1 LYIDDLD
8 DNSTDIQAF
17 LRTIDDSTSTIKGHF
32 RISNK
37 FDSSDFALF
46 TISSLTENT
55 GYFTVSC
62 AYVSGSA
69 ASFSGNE
76 DVIIT
81 FARTGDVGDTGA
93 QGVQGAVGAQGAQ
106 GVQGSQG
113 VQGEQGFQGTQG
125 EQGYQGFQGEQGVQ
139 GSQGHQGV
147 VGAQGEQGIQGAT
160 GAQGEQGVQGSQGV
174 QGAVGAQGATGDKN
188 GLRYSFSTT
197 VTMVDPGTGFVRYNN
212 ATIGSV
218 NKVAISDLDVTSA
231 DFSSY
236 LLSFDNSTSV
246 VKGYLI
252 IQSNNLNDATS
263 TIFEVTGLTDNSGW
277 VEYDVVYVSGTRPSS
292 NEGLV
297 VSFSRTGDLGEQG
310 FQGVQGAVG
319 AQGAQGVQG
328 AQGAV
333 GAQGAQGVQGDVGAQ
348 GSQGVQ
354 GAQGVQGDVG
364 AQGSQGVQGA
374 QGVQGDV
381 GAQGSQGVQ
390 GAQGVQGEQGYQGV
404 KGEKGELETG
414 SVVFTSGATA
424 PVSPTEGDEWLD
436 TDTGILFKFFD
447 DGSSAQWVEF
457 GAAGSGSGGA
467 GSNDEITVT
476 RSSFVANG
484 SQSNFTLSTAP
495 YDEDHTLV
503 FVDLVFQRN
512 SSYNVSSTTLSFAAA
527 PAANSVIDAY
537 TISGTA
543 GPQGVQ
549 GPQGTQGPAGTGAQG
564 AQGPQGTQG
573 PAGAGAD
580 VIHPFLLMGV

>member
-1 LYIDDLD
+1 ML
-8 DNSTDIQAF
+8 
-17 LRTIDDSTSTIKGHF
+17 
-32 RISNK
+32 
-37 FDSSDFALF
+37 ALK
-46 TISSLTENT
+46 
-55 GYFTVSC
+55 VRK
-62 AYVSGSA
+62 AYKA
-69 ASFSGNE
+69 LKA
-76 DVIIT
+76 
-81 FARTGDVGDTGA
+81 
-93 QGVQGAVGAQGAQ
+93 
-106 GVQGSQG
+106 
-113 VQGEQGFQGTQG
+113 
-125 EQGYQGFQGEQGVQ
+125 Y
-139 GSQGHQGV
+139 
-147 VGAQGEQGIQGAT
+147 
-160 GAQGEQGVQGSQGV
+160 
-174 QGAVGAQGATGDKN
+174 K
-188 GLRYSFSTT
+188 
-197 VTMVDPGTGFVRYNN
+197 
-212 ATIGSV
+212 V
-218 NKVAISDLDVTSA
+218 NK
-231 DFSSY
+231 
-236 LLSFDNSTSV
+236 
-246 VKGYLI
+246 
-252 IQSNNLNDATS
+252 
-263 TIFEVTGLTDNSGW
+263 
-277 VEYDVVYVSGTRPSS
+277 GTR
-292 NEGLV
+292 
-297 VSFSRTGDLGEQG
+297 
-310 FQGVQGAVG
+310 A
-319 AQGAQGVQG
+319 
-328 AQGAV
+328 
-333 GAQGAQGVQGDVGAQ
+333 
-348 GSQGVQ
+348 
-354 GAQGVQGDVG
+354 
-364 AQGSQGVQGA
+364 
-374 QGVQGDV
+374 
-381 GAQGSQGVQ
+381 
-390 GAQGVQGEQGYQGV
+390 

-564 AQGPQGTQG
+564 AVGAQGAEGAQGVQGPQGTQGPAGTGAQGAQGPQGTQG